1 MPHWR
6 FSPVFVALFL
16 TLSLAPYAHAENV
29 ATTSETLTPFR
40 SDNSDIYN
48 QNDLRDGFS
57 GVNNQ
62 AQFEA
67 KSCLSSSCTSET
79 FAGVHLD
86 LEFEA
91 SVSVVN
97 LSVEYESWAVNNP
110 PPQISDPIVSLNYTM
125 SMNVTHKF
133 GFTEVVIEEGETTG
147 TGNLQSV
154 FVGSFAPLENSTMSV
169 TLLLYHTDTDSS
181 KDQMVSRVHEIY
193 VTNGPLDSDLDGVP
207 DEADQCPNTEAAHI
221 QNVVSSGCLLDSDQ
235 DGYSDAGDA
244 FPSDATQWADQDS
257 DGYGDNASGTTAD
270 ACPTEFGTSTVDRFG
285 CLDSD
290 SDGYSDAGD
299 AFPSDATQWA
309 DQDSDGY
316 GDNASGTTADACPTE
331 FGTSTVDRFGCLDS
345 DSDGYSDANESS
357 GDNGTQNPDQST
369 NESSGDNG
377 TQNPDQSTN
386 ESSGDNGTQ
395 DSGQDVN
402 GVDDANASSGENA
415 TENTNQD
422 TDDLSGGKENST
434 SEGTERSI
442 EAWWFFPIFGMILMV
457 LWLAPR
463 NKTINNI
470 TYNDRSNTTQIQR
483 SETNIIHQL
492 QESQT
497 PGNPDDEVDKWF
509 FDQMSIEG
517 PKILS
522 SSPSLVDDV
531 KLKSIIADYPEKNKT
546 ISIELSYAMSYP
558 KDWSLKSS
566 KSQANSDAWA
576 VLSDFQDKLS
586 QAGGNLVPTTGTFVS
601 ASGEVMTEY
610 SHILKTSLDPLKLEQ
625 HIPLIRGAIW
635 DYCDQLNQN
644 SVHLKIGPRIAGF
657 INPLPEERQAEINA
671 WLERPENTHWD
682 VEIDEK
688 GVTVKEL

>member
-1 MPHWR
+1 
-6 FSPVFVALFL
+6 
-16 TLSLAPYAHAENV
+16 
-29 ATTSETLTPFR
+29 
-40 SDNSDIYN
+40 
-48 QNDLRDGFS
+48 
-57 GVNNQ
+57 
-62 AQFEA
+62 
-67 KSCLSSSCTSET
+67 
-79 FAGVHLD
+79 
-86 LEFEA
+86 
-91 SVSVVN
+91 
-97 LSVEYESWAVNNP
+97 
-110 PPQISDPIVSLNYTM
+110 
-125 SMNVTHKF
+125 
-133 GFTEVVIEEGETTG
+133 
-147 TGNLQSV
+147 
-154 FVGSFAPLENSTMSV
+154 
-169 TLLLYHTDTDSS
+169 
-181 KDQMVSRVHEIY
+181 
-193 VTNGPLDSDLDGVP
+193 
-207 DEADQCPNTEAAHI
+207 
-221 QNVVSSGCLLDSDQ
+221 
-235 DGYSDAGDA
+235 
-244 FPSDATQWADQDS
+244 
-257 DGYGDNASGTTAD
+257 
-270 ACPTEFGTSTVDRFG
+270 
-285 CLDSD
+285 
-290 SDGYSDAGD
+290 
-299 AFPSDATQWA
+299 
-309 DQDSDGY
+309 
-316 GDNASGTTADACPTE
+316 
-331 FGTSTVDRFGCLDS
+331 
-345 DSDGYSDANESS
+345 
-357 GDNGTQNPDQST
+357 
-369 NESSGDNG
+369 
-377 TQNPDQSTN
+377 
-386 ESSGDNGTQ
+386 
-395 DSGQDVN
+395 
-402 GVDDANASSGENA
+402 
-415 TENTNQD
+415 
-422 TDDLSGGKENST
+422 
-434 SEGTERSI
+434 
-442 EAWWFFPIFGMILMV
+442 MILMV

>member
-29 ATTSETLTPFR
+29 ATASETLTPFR

-79 FAGVHLD
+79 FAGIHLD

-207 DEADQCPNTEAAHI
+207 DEADQCPNTGAAHI

-270 ACPTEFGTSTVDRFG
+270 ACPTESGTSTEDRLG
-285 CLDSD
+285 CS
-290 SDGYSDAGD
+290 
-299 AFPSDATQWA
+299 
-309 DQDSDGY
+309 
-316 GDNASGTTADACPTE
+316 
-331 FGTSTVDRFGCLDS
+331 DS
-345 DSDGYSDANESS
+345 DSDGYSDANDAFPNDSTQWNDQQVAGVNETESTPFDS
-357 GDNGTQNPDQST
+357 NETINGSANTTTGVSDLDIEEQNPSD
-369 NESSGDNG
+369 
-377 TQNPDQSTN
+377 
-386 ESSGDNGTQ
+386 
-395 DSGQDVN
+395 GQEV
-402 GVDDANASSGENA
+402 A
-415 TENTNQD
+415 
-422 TDDLSGGKENST
+422 LSPSEENSALILVL
-434 SEGTERSI
+434 SLLLLVFVVVVFVGFRK
-442 EAWWFFPIFGMILMV
+442 FPIKQDPSKVSQEHHHYHGTTYV
-457 LWLAPR
+457 GGTHES
-463 NKTINNI
+463 KT
-470 TYNDRSNTTQIQR
+470 
-483 SETNIIHQL
+483 IHQL
-492 QESQT
+492 PEEKD
-497 PGNPDDEVDKWF
+497 GNPRDKISHYIL
-509 FDQMSIEG
+509 QQILKEG
-517 PKILS
+517 PPSHLEGTGHANTIPEEMRVIAESMPPSQRISMSVSYGMNFPSNWISEHGQTSAEERAKVIL
-522 SSPSLVDDV
+522 
-531 KLKSIIADYPEKNKT
+531 EKFT
-546 ISIELSYAMSYP
+546 QEILIPGEGGRHIPCEGSYASE
-558 KDWSLKSS
+558 
-566 KSQANSDAWA
+566 
-576 VLSDFQDKLS
+576 
-586 QAGGNLVPTTGTFVS
+586 VS
-601 ASGEVMTEY
+601 GVQKEY
-610 SHILKTSLDPLKLEQ
+610 STVFEADLPPMAILENIHIV
-625 HIPLIRGAIW
+625 RNAIW
-635 DYCDQLNQN
+635 TYCDQLWQESVFVKIDNN
-644 SVHLKIGPRIAGF
+644 SNFV
-657 INPLPEERQAEINA
+657 NPLPEGRTIEIKQWHAQEGAEHI
-671 WLERPENTHWD
+671 D
-682 VEIDEK
+682 VAGDWAYQY
-688 GVTVKEL
+688 

>member
-29 ATTSETLTPFR
+29 ATASETLIPFR

-79 FAGVHLD
+79 FAGIHLD

-207 DEADQCPNTEAAHI
+207 DEADQCPNTGAAHI

-257 DGYGDNASGTTAD
+257 DGYGDNASGTT
-270 ACPTEFGTSTVDRFG
+270 P
-285 CLDSD
+285 
-290 SDGYSDAGD
+290 
-299 AFPSDATQWA
+299 
-309 DQDSDGY
+309 
-316 GDNASGTTADACPTE
+316 DACPTE

-415 TENTNQD
+415 TQNTNQD
-422 TDDLSGGKENST
+422 TDDLSGGKENSV

-457 LWLAPR
+457 LWLVPR

-470 TYNDRSNTTQIQR
+470 TYNEGSNTTQIQR

-509 FDQMSIEG
+509 FDQMGIEG

-566 KSQANSDAWA
+566 KSQANYDAWA

-671 WLERPENTHWD
+671 WLERPENTHCD

>member
-29 ATTSETLTPFR
+29 ATASETLTPFR

-79 FAGVHLD
+79 FAGIHLD

-110 PPQISDPIVSLNYTM
+110 PPQISDPIISLNYTM

-207 DEADQCPNTEAAHI
+207 DEADQCPNTGAAHI

-235 DGYSDAGDA
+235 
-244 FPSDATQWADQDS
+244 
-257 DGYGDNASGTTAD
+257 
-270 ACPTEFGTSTVDRFG
+270 
-285 CLDSD
+285 
-290 SDGYSDAGD
+290 DGYSDAGD

-415 TENTNQD
+415 TQNTNQD
-422 TDDLSGGKENST
+422 TDDLSGGKENSA

-457 LWLAPR
+457 LWLVPR

>member
-6 FSPVFVALFL
+6 FSPVFIALFL

-29 ATTSETLTPFR
+29 ATASETLTPFR

-79 FAGVHLD
+79 FAGIHLD
-86 LEFEA
+86 VEFET

-110 PPQISDPIVSLNYTM
+110 PPQISDPIISLNYTM

-207 DEADQCPNTEAAHI
+207 DEADQCPNTGAAHI

-299 AFPSDATQWA
+299 AFSSDATQWA

-331 FGTSTVDRFGCLDS
+331 SGTSTEDRLGCSDS
-345 DSDGYSDANESS
+345 DSDGYSDANDAFPNDSTQWNDQQVAGVNETESTPFDS
-357 GDNGTQNPDQST
+357 NETINGSANTTTGVSDLDIEEQNPSNGQEVALSRSEENSALILVLSLLLLVFVVVVFVGFRKFPIKQDPSKVSQEHHHYHGT
-369 NESSGDNG
+369 TYVGGTHESKTIHQLPEEKDGNPRDKISHYILQQILKEGPPSHPEG
-377 TQNPDQSTN
+377 TGHANTIPEEMRVIA
-386 ESSGDNGTQ
+386 ESMPPSQRISMSVSYGMNFPSNWISEHGQTSAEERAKVILEKFTQ
-395 DSGQDVN
+395 EILIPGEGGRHIPCEGSYASEVN
-402 GVDDANASSGENA
+402 GV
-415 TENTNQD
+415 Q
-422 TDDLSGGKENST
+422 
-434 SEGTERSI
+434 
-442 EAWWFFPIFGMILMV
+442 
-457 LWLAPR
+457 
-463 NKTINNI
+463 
-470 TYNDRSNTTQIQR
+470 
-483 SETNIIHQL
+483 
-492 QESQT
+492 
-497 PGNPDDEVDKWF
+497 
-509 FDQMSIEG
+509 
-517 PKILS
+517 
-522 SSPSLVDDV
+522 
-531 KLKSIIADYPEKNKT
+531 
-546 ISIELSYAMSYP
+546 
-558 KDWSLKSS
+558 
-566 KSQANSDAWA
+566 
-576 VLSDFQDKLS
+576 
-586 QAGGNLVPTTGTFVS
+586 
-601 ASGEVMTEY
+601 TEY
-610 SHILKTSLDPLKLEQ
+610 STVFEADIPPMAILENIHIV
-625 HIPLIRGAIW
+625 RNAIW
-635 DYCDQLNQN
+635 TYCDQLWQE
-644 SVHLKIGPRIAGF
+644 SVFVKIGNNSNF
-657 INPLPEERQAEINA
+657 VNPLPEGRTIEIKQWHAQEGAEHI
-671 WLERPENTHWD
+671 D
-682 VEIDEK
+682 VD
-688 GVTVKEL
+688 GDWAYQHY